1 MNSFW
6 NSAEQLSEYDRIYHK
21 FDTIW
26 CCIVHTARTDA
37 IEDGDE
43 DEGKGKNWMC

>member
-6 NSAEQLSEYDRIYHK
+6 NSAEQLSECDRIYHE

-26 CCIVHTARTDA
+26 CCIVHTARTEA
-37 IEDGDE
+37 LEEEEEEDVE
-43 DEGKGKNWMC
+43 EEM